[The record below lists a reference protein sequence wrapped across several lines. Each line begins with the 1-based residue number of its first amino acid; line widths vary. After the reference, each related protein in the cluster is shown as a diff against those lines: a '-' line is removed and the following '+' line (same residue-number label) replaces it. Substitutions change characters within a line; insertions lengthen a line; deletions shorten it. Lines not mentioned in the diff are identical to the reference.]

1 MELTTT
7 NIGGGA
13 FETNTTKVRVID
25 RFDVE
30 MVDDGAIAVG
40 SFKTVADQTQGTVDT
55 GKQLEVILNDH
66 LS

>member
-40 SFKTVADQTQGTVDT
+40 SFKTVANQTQGTVDT
-55 GKQLEVILNDH
+55 GK
-66 LS
+66 